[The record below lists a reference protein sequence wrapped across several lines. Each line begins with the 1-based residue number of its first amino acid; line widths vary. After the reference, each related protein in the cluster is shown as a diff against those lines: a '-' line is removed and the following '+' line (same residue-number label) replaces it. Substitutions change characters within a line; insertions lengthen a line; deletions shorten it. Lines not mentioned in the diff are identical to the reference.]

1 MANKIV
7 NFLGLLMVSAMLL
20 IISVALP
27 VSIMPYFAKLILLLL
42 AVMVDILA
50 FSSRYYAYLLMPILK
65 QRSRHIILSKEDAY
79 WMATS
84 ADSILHRNKED
95 YIATVYI
102 SIPLYLSATEMPDEQ
117 KLEFSRQVSRLV
129 GIARDPVRFTSQM
142 YVMNKDS
149 YIQQLRDAINLSE
162 NEEAELEQKPDASKD
177 AIERVK
183 GKTAMWRNLLDS
195 ISKDL
200 SFELISYASVSG
212 VGSKEYEAVS
222 VAQQKARELMSGIG
236 SIFGITPSIITGMQL
251 KKFIEPDSLI
261 PFSTVTEQ
269 INKNLEEE
277 VI

>member
-1 MANKIV
+1 MASKII
-7 NFLGLLMVSAMLL
+7 NFLGLLMISAILL
-20 IISVALP
+20 IIAVALP
-27 VSIMPYFAKLILLLL
+27 ASIIPYFAKLILLFV
-42 AVMVDILA
+42 AVLIDILA
-50 FSSRYYAYLLMPILK
+50 FSSRYYSYLLMPMLK
-65 QRSRHIILSKEDAY
+65 QRGKHIILSKEDAY
-79 WMATS
+79 WISTS
-84 ADSILHRNKED
+84 ADSILRRNKED

-142 YVMNKDS
+142 YVMNKDL
-149 YIQQLRDAINLSE
+149 YIQQLRDAINMSE
-162 NEEAELEQKPDASKD
+162 NEEAELEQKPDVNKD
-177 AIERVK
+177 AVERAK

-200 SFELISYASVSG
+200 SFELINYASVSG

-222 VAQQKARELMSGIG
+222 IAQQKARELMSGIG

-261 PFSTVTEQ
+261 PFSTVTER